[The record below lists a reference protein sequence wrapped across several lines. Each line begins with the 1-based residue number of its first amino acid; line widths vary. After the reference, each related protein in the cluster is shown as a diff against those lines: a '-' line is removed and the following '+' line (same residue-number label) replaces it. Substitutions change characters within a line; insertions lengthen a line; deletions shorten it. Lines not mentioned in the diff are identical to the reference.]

1 MLLDTGD
8 AEDGCADGGGESMLV
23 AEEYMVR
30 IGLASCAQS
39 SAEGRSMMR
48 WLWMGFLGVV
58 ALGQPEASFAPGGMR
73 NPLFGESGS
82 KLQRCD
88 REGMAKRSMLFAR

>member
-39 SAEGRSMMR
+39 SAEGRSMM
-48 WLWMGFLGVV
+48 L
-58 ALGQPEASFAPGGMR
+58 
-73 NPLFGESGS
+73 
-82 KLQRCD
+82 
-88 REGMAKRSMLFAR
+88 